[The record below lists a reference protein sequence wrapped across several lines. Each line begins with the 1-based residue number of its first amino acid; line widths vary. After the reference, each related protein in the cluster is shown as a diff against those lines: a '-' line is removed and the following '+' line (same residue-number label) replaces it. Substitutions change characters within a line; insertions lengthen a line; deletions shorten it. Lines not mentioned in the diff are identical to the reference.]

1 MTLPDKFAEA
11 SKQQLASHID
21 FFQTLTSRMFENA
34 QRILDLNLQTTRAA
48 LDQTTG
54 VARQLAA
61 ARDPRDLLAL
71 RAQSQQQVD
80 AVLAYSRKLF
90 EIANKPVAAPEPAAA
105 APVPEAK
112 IDTAPPVV
120 VAVPAVEPAP
130 ASAPAPAPASEPE
143 AAAVPVA
150 AAPELAPEPVAVAE
164 TGPAPVIAASEHPLG
179 EADPVPAPA
188 IKARAKPIAKAAGE
202 VAAASLDTPHP
213 AASPM
218 PESGPIIIPP
228 IAPVDAVAAPV
239 EAGTPPAP
247 KRTGKGSKKR

>member
-71 RAQSQQQVD
+71 RAQSQQQVES
-80 AVLAYSRKLF
+80 VLAYSRKLF
-90 EIANKPVAAPEPAAA
+90 EIANTPVAAPELAAA

-120 VAVPAVEPAP
+120 VAVPAMEPAP
-130 ASAPAPAPASEPE
+130 AAEPEAASEPVAAAPAPEPASEPE
-143 AAAVPVA
+143 PAAESAS
-150 AAPELAPEPVAVAE
+150 
-164 TGPAPVIAASEHPLG
+164 APVIAASEHPLG

-202 VAAASLDTPHP
+202 VAAAPLDTPHP

-228 IAPVDAVAAPV
+228 IAPV
-239 EAGTPPAP
+239 EAGAPPAP